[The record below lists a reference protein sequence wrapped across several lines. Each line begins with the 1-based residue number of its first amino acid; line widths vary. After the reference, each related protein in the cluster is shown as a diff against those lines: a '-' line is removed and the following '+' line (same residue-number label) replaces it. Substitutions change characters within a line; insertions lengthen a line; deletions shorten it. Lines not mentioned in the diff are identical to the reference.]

1 MTTGRELEVNLSTLL
16 GLNNRRPDFRLK
28 TKDGVFVRAAANVL
42 ISDAGTAKRRRGYSE
57 VFSGTSCHS
66 FWVDHTTDTGFY
78 ADGVNLYRVAA
89 SGAGLGRELLVNDLV
104 PGRALTYARVG
115 TDIVFSDGTT
125 NRCIGASGERP
136 FGVPTPGATP
146 SAAAVAGGS
155 LVAGTYQV
163 SIAFANDDLEL
174 SGATPA
180 VLVDAELNDKL
191 VVSQLPLS
199 WPAGATMLLVYV
211 TQPNA
216 TTLFAERRLH
226 APAASVE
233 LPTLTGSGMQATTYL
248 ARELPAGRIL
258 RYFGSRLYSAL
269 GDTLWYSDV
278 YSPALCSPTRS
289 YVTFDAPIT
298 LLEHCDDG
306 MYLCAGETYWMAGD
320 IESTQPKIVS
330 PTTAVFG
337 SGYPLPQQKQV
348 VWMSDKGLVRANA
361 GGQLELVQDENVVVA
376 PATSGASVVL
386 EADGQR
392 HAVSS
397 LFGAYQ
403 SGAAAASYMDAEV
416 VRKGTTL

>member
-16 GLNNRRPDFRLK
+16 GLNNRRPDFRLRDK
-28 TKDGVFVRAAANVL
+28 QGVFVRAAANVL

-57 VFSGTSCHS
+57 VFSGASCHS

-78 ADGVNLYRVAA
+78 ADGVNLYRVTA

-104 PGRALTYARVG
+104 PGRALTYARTG

-125 NRCIGASGERP
+125 NRCISASGERP
-136 FGVPTPGATP
+136 FGVAAPTVVPAV
-146 SAAAVAGGS
+146 AAAGGGALTAG
-155 LVAGTYQV
+155 VYRV
-163 SIAFANDDLEL
+163 SIAFANDDMEI
-174 SGATPA
+174 SGTTPA
-180 VLVDAELNDKL
+180 VLVDVAAGQKL
-191 VVSQLPLS
+191 VVTQLQTVWPLS
-199 WPAGATMLLVYV
+199 ATSLLIYV
-211 TQPNA
+211 TQPNSM
-216 TTLFAERRLH
+216 TLLVERRLYS
-226 APAASVE
+226 PTASVE
-233 LPTLTGSGMQATTYL
+233 LTILSGSGMQATTYL
-248 ARELPAGRIL
+248 ARELPPGRIL

-269 GDTLWYSDV
+269 DNVLWYSDI

-289 YVTFDAPIT
+289 YAVFDAPIT

-306 MYLCAGETYWMAGD
+306 MYLCAGETFWMAGD
-320 IESTQPKIVS
+320 IEATTPKVVS

-337 SGYPLPQQKQV
+337 SGCPLPQQKMV
-348 VWMSDKGLVRANA
+348 VWMSDKGLVRAGA
-361 GGQLELVQDENVVVA
+361 GGQIELVQDENVVVA

-397 LFGAYQ
+397 LFGAHQ
-403 SGAAAASYMDAEV
+403 SGAAASSYMDAEV

>member
-78 ADGVNLYRVAA
+78 ADGANLYRVTA
-89 SGAGLGRELLVNDLV
+89 SGAGLSRELMVNNLV

-125 NRCIGASGERP
+125 NRCIGADGERP
-136 FGVPTPGATP
+136 FGVPNPGTTP
-146 SAAAVAGGS
+146 AVAASAGGT
-155 LVAGTYQV
+155 LVAGAYQV
-163 SIAFANDDLEL
+163 SIAFANNDLEL

-180 VLVDAELNDKL
+180 VSVDAEPNSKL
-191 VVSQLPLS
+191 TVSQLPTT
-199 WPAGATMLLVYV
+199 WPIGVTMLLVYV
-211 TQPNA
+211 TQPNS
-216 TTLFAERRLH
+216 TTLLVERRLRT
-226 APAASVE
+226 PTASVE
-233 LPTLTGSGMQATTYL
+233 LTTLTGSGMQATTYL

-258 RYFGSRLYSAL
+258 RYFGTRLYSAL
-269 GDTLWYSDV
+269 DNVLWYSDV

-289 YVTFDAPIT
+289 YVMFDAPIT

-306 MYLCAGETYWMAGD
+306 MYLCAGETFWLAGD
-320 IESTQPKIVS
+320 IESTTPKVVS

-337 SGYPLPQQKQV
+337 SGCPLPQQKAV
-348 VWMSDKGLVRANA
+348 VWMSDKGLVRAGA

-392 HAVSS
+392 HTISS
-397 LFGAYQ
+397 LFGAHQ
-403 SGAAAASYMDAEV
+403 SGAAASSYMDAEV